1 MKDFTMI
8 RQEPKSITT
17 ENDNPALEFVEP
29 QPETEGRIIDGAEL
43 AAKLAFQTHPQKG
56 CEILFGMYYRA
67 LCSHAIRYVYIKEVA
82 EDIVSD
88 VFCNFWKTQAYQSV
102 TTSYRAYLFRAV
114 RNRALNY
121 LANEFKQS
129 DSLEKVYHL
138 EGAEL
143 PEQIMQYEE
152 LHQKIELIINTL
164 PKQCQRVFLMNRFEG
179 KKAKE
184 IADELDISH
193 RTVETHIH
201 KAIQALKFG
210 LKDLFL
216 WISLYFLF

>member
-1 MKDFTMI
+1 
-8 RQEPKSITT
+8 
-17 ENDNPALEFVEP
+17 
-29 QPETEGRIIDGAEL
+29 
-43 AAKLAFQTHPQKG
+43 
-56 CEILFGMYYRA
+56 MYYRA

-88 VFCNFWKTQAYQSV
+88 VFCHFWKTQSYQSV

-129 DSLEKVYHL
+129 DSLEKVYHI

-152 LHQKIELIINTL
+152 LHQK
-164 PKQCQRVFLMNRFEG
+164 
-179 KKAKE
+179 
-184 IADELDISH
+184 
-193 RTVETHIH
+193 
-201 KAIQALKFG
+201 
-210 LKDLFL
+210 
-216 WISLYFLF
+216 